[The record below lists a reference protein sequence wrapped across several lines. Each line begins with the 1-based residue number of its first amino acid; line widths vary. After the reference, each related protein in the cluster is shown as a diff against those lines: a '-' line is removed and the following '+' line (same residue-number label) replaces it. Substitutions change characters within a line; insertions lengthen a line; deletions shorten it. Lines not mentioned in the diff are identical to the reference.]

1 MFKLR
6 SYPMVTHYVYAGIPG
21 AKTLQG
27 ISETDAQTVSFIV
40 SQVTVSIVYGWWL
53 DWPLKCVWAGSL

>member
-53 DWPLKCVWAGSL
+53 DWPLE